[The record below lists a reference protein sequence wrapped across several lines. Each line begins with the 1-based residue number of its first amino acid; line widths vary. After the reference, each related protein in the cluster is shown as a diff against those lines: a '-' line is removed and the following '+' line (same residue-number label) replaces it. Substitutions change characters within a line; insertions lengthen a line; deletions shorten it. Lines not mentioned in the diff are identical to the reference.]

1 MKTLATITILAL
13 VLGTSLLAMDGQ
25 CAWERRV
32 CVAITRHLTQ
42 ELQGLL
48 QPTANVHAVNEE
60 GDSLLHFAA
69 KEDHAD
75 AVDLLVGA
83 GVSPDVAGHEQRTPL
98 HTAAWF
104 GSADVAGRLLAR
116 GAHTNATECR
126 GNTPLHWAC
135 WRGKTEIVRLLLGAE
150 GISSCGG
157 LVSNDEL
164 RAPLH
169 LAAAAGHLRIVRLLL
184 PYARG
189 AIDQCDAKGR
199 TAADLARQGG
209 YFDTAGAIEAFVVGR

>member
-1 MKTLATITILAL
+1 
-13 VLGTSLLAMDGQ
+13 
-25 CAWERRV
+25 
-32 CVAITRHLTQ
+32 
-42 ELQGLL
+42 
-48 QPTANVHAVNEE
+48 VHAVNEE

-157 LVSNDEL
+157 LVSNDEQ
-164 RAPLH
+164 RTPLH
-169 LAAAAGHLRIVRLLL
+169 LAAAAGHLRIVKALL

-189 AIDQCDAKGR
+189 AIEQPDAKGR